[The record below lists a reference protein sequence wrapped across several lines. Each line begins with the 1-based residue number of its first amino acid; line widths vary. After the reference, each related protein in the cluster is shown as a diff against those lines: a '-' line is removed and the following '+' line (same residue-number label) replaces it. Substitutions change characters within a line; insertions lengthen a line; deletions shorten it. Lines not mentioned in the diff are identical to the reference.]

1 MVLFDD
7 VLLRYGAGPDIL
19 HRVSFSLAP
28 GSFHF
33 LVGPSGAGK
42 SSLLRVLY
50 LALRP
55 IAGQVSLFGRD
66 VAQLSRREI
75 ADMRRRIGVVFQDF
89 RLIAHLSAV
98 DNVALPLRI
107 AGVRESEVQKNVRE
121 LLAWVGLGDH
131 LDALPATLSGGQQQ
145 RVAIARAVIT
155 RPSLLLAD
163 EPTGNVDDQI
173 GLRLLYLFEELN
185 KLGTTVVVATHNEA
199 LVARFRHRQLR
210 IEDHSLRAI
219 DPGTARPADGDA
231 ALGLGDGSLMLRSDL
246 PLDRDSAGLFLPA
259 IIGFMVFL
267 AALALA
273 GSMAV
278 DNLLAHWRG
287 SIEAAFT
294 VQLPP
299 IEGESVAVAGER
311 RSHALATLAATPG
324 VKSAI
329 LLSDADKAR
338 LLEPWL
344 GAEATGLDLPL
355 PDLIAVTTRCRQRP
369 SMSWLLPAGCRPPR
383 RAPASTITAAGAMP
397 WPGQR
402 RPRIW
407 CCSACCC

>member
-1 MVLFDD
+1 VVLFDD

-19 HRVSFSLAP
+19 HRVSFNLAP

-55 IAGQVSLFGRD
+55 IAGRVSLFGRD

-107 AGVRESEVQKNVRE
+107 AGVRESEVQENVRE

-219 DPGTARPADGDA
+219 DPADTDT
-231 ALGLGDGSLMLRSDL
+231 ALG
-246 PLDRDSAGLFLPA
+246 
-259 IIGFMVFL
+259 
-267 AALALA
+267 
-273 GSMAV
+273 
-278 DNLLAHWRG
+278 RG
-287 SIEAAFT
+287 T
-294 VQLPP
+294 
-299 IEGESVAVAGER
+299 
-311 RSHALATLAATPG
+311 
-324 VKSAI
+324 
-329 LLSDADKAR
+329 
-338 LLEPWL
+338 
-344 GAEATGLDLPL
+344 GA
-355 PDLIAVTTRCRQRP
+355 
-369 SMSWLLPAGCRPPR
+369 
-383 RAPASTITAAGAMP
+383 
-397 WPGQR
+397 
-402 RPRIW
+402 
-407 CCSACCC
+407 